1 MQETGRAYRVGQ
13 TLHILSSFSLR
24 RTTLK
29 GGELGA
35 QKIRLEPLSHSA
47 FYLQQVTCDY
57 LWMRVWMWERQ
68 LLVRLWILCLLT
80 CICASQLSQYLWLL
94 VVTLTDQHC
103 AWRTP
108 YLRLGFFV
116 LAFINRG
123 VWCRNEHVGW
133 DSRSKSWWYFHSLS
147 FRCP

>member
-57 LWMRVWMWERQ
+57 LWMRVRTWERGDCWFVFEFV
-68 LLVRLWILCLLT
+68 LVNLHLCVSDFP
-80 CICASQLSQYLWLL
+80 ISL
-94 VVTLTDQHC
+94 VVTLTDRHC

-123 VWCRNEHVGW
+123 V
-133 DSRSKSWWYFHSLS
+133 
-147 FRCP
+147 